1 MRISVE
7 KTAEMLKEANSV
19 VITAHINPDGDALGS
34 CLGLMHIMESLGKK
48 AQVLIDDDFSPNFKV
63 LPGYERVHKPEA
75 ESYEADY
82 LVLLDASL
90 DRCGRVA
97 EKCKAP
103 VINIDHHVSNDEKAG
118 YLCLDAK
125 AAACAELLYRIAK
138 TMEVRFTLEMA
149 ANLYTGI
156 VTDTGYFRYS
166 NTTPYTMRA
175 AAELL
180 ETGLK
185 PEVFSQALETR
196 SFAHMKGMAAAMQT
210 MEISDDGKVAGV
222 YLDYELLSQ
231 MESTEGFIDLVRVIE
246 GVDVTLLM
254 KAVEPDVCRVSM
266 RSRYTDV
273 SRIAISLG
281 GGGHIRAA
289 GCTINKPF
297 AEAKEIVLKAI
308 REALV

>member
-63 LPGYERVHKPEA
+63 LPGYERVHNPEA

-118 YLCLDAK
+118 YLFLDAK

-166 NTTPYTMRA
+166 NTTPYKMRA